1 MRLSIHNNDIIYH
14 LLNNYYELR
23 IMLSSLSLF
32 LSLKENPLF
41 PF

>member
-14 LLNNYYELR
+14 LLNNYYELGT
-23 IMLSSLSLF
+23 MLSS

-41 PF
+41 LFESL

>member
-1 MRLSIHNNDIIYH
+1 MRLSFHNNDIIYH
-14 LLNNYYELR
+14 LLNNYYKLG

-41 PF
+41 LF